1 MNYKAYIKERVKN
14 LHEADQRIKAR
25 QVVSDEIVQPMLET
39 LVRQCAK
46 GKITPEKF
54 TELCA
59 DITMAFD
66 HGSEWFIDEIVR
78 REEDAEREDEL
89 YLKLSIDEIQEAGA
103 IDIKKHT
110 DDFINKKGYF
120 EE

>member
-78 REEDAEREDEL
+78 REEDAERENEL
-89 YLKLSIDEIQEAGA
+89 YGKLSIEEINESDA
-103 IDIKKHT
+103 IDIKRETQKMI
-110 DDFINKKGYF
+110 DDGELF
-120 EE
+120 E